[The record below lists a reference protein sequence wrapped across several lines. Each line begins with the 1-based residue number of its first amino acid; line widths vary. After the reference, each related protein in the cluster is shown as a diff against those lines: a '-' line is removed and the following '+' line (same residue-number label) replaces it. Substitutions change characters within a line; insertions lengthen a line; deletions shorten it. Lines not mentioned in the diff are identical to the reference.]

1 MGNVT
6 VKGGAV
12 TLGGSFPNVGEQAK
26 DFSLA
31 NDKREDVNLA
41 TYGNQRKILNIFPSV
56 DTPTCALSV
65 KRFNDEASKLDNTV
79 VLCISADLPFT
90 QKRFCGAEGTDN
102 VVTLSAFRDISG
114 FAHDYGVAILDT
126 SLKGLTSRAV
136 IVLDE
141 NNKVIHS
148 ELVAEITEEPNYD
161 AALNALK

>member
-41 TYGNQRKILNIFPSV
+41 TYVNQRKILNIFPSV

-79 VLCISADLPFT
+79 VLCISADLPFA

-136 IVLDE
+136 VVLDE

>member
-79 VLCISADLPFT
+79 VLCI
-90 QKRFCGAEGTDN
+90 
-102 VVTLSAFRDISG
+102 
-114 FAHDYGVAILDT
+114 
-126 SLKGLTSRAV
+126 
-136 IVLDE
+136 
-141 NNKVIHS
+141 
-148 ELVAEITEEPNYD
+148 
-161 AALNALK
+161 